1 MFIIDTDHV
10 NLLEWGS
17 GAIGQRLHERIR
29 GLPEGEV
36 ATTIISFEEQ
46 TRGWLAFQARA
57 RTIEQQVTAYR
68 KLNRHLNIYCEI
80 DVLEFDTEA
89 AAEFERLRRS
99 RIRIGTMD
107 LKIAAIALTCKATV
121 LTRNLKD
128 FSRVPKLKIEDW
140 TASASIG

>member
-1 MFIIDTDHV
+1 MKWRQLSS
-10 NLLEWGS
+10 LLKS
-17 GAIGQRLHERIR
+17 RLVV
-29 GLPEGEV
+29 G
-36 ATTIISFEEQ
+36 
-46 TRGWLAFQARA
+46 LAFQARA